1 MHNASMSFETVAWQ
15 QTILWGSWHASD
27 SRGIMTLCKTKFS
40 NKLGFIKYLHL
51 KLVMLMVKVNL
62 PRLTLV
68 VKQNKL

>member
-1 MHNASMSFETVAWQ
+1 MLQCH
-15 QTILWGSWHASD
+15 LKLLLGSKLFCEAVDMLQS
-27 SRGIMTLCKTKFS
+27 GIMTLCKTKFS